1 MMHYQHVRTRIEA
14 RKEFCASLVA
24 GTLERVT
31 REGACNA
38 FVELFDEEARA
49 AAAESDARV
58 RAGHAR
64 ALEGMLLGVKDNICI
79 EGRRATAASH
89 MLENHR
95 AVYDATVV
103 ARLRDA
109 GAVIVGRCNMDE
121 FAMGSSGET
130 SVYGPTLHPF
140 LANLVPGGS
149 SSGSAAAVAA
159 GLVHGA
165 LGSDTGGSVRQP
177 AAYTGTV
184 GLKPTWGRVSR
195 SGLIAFASSCDQV
208 GPITADVRDN
218 ARILSVIAGA
228 DPHDATTACVP
239 VDDYAAAVDRGV
251 AGLRIGIPREYMG
264 EEVPEFMRVRVRR
277 VAGMLRDA
285 GAELRELS
293 LPHSALVFPA
303 YFVIANV
310 EASSNLA
317 RYDGVRLGRRAPDAA
332 LRESGDAEEIISP
345 LLQRYRASRGSGF
358 GREVQRRILLGTQ
371 LLEEGEEAN
380 WYDRARRVRLLL
392 REEFAALFRD
402 TDVLLTP
409 VTPGPPFAFGARL
422 REPLHMYLTDLFNT
436 AANLTGIPAVSVP
449 AGTDAQGRPVAV
461 QFMAGAFRESTLYA
475 AAGCVERLFTAKKAN
490 SPGGSA

>member
-1 MMHYQHVRTRIEA
+1 MMHYQHVRNRIEA

-24 GTLERVT
+24 GTLERVQ
-31 REGACNA
+31 REGGCNA
-38 FVELFDEEARA
+38 FVELFDAEALA
-49 AAAESDARV
+49 AAVESDARV
-58 RAGHAR
+58 RAGRAR
-64 ALEGMLLGVKDNICI
+64 ALEGMLVGIKDNICMQ
-79 EGRRATAASH
+79 GAQATAASR
-89 MLENHR
+89 MLEQHR

-103 ARLRDA
+103 TRLRDA

-130 SVYGPTLHPF
+130 SVYGPTRHPF
-140 LANLVPGGS
+140 LENLVPGGS

-184 GLKPTWGRVSR
+184 GMKPTWGRVSR

-208 GPITADVRDN
+208 GPITSDVRDN

-228 DPHDATTACVP
+228 DPHDATTASIP
-239 VDDYAAAVDRGV
+239 VDDYVAAVDRGV

-264 EEVPEFMRVRVRR
+264 KEVPEFMRARVRM
-277 VAGMLRDA
+277 VAGLLRDA
-285 GAELRELS
+285 GAEVQDVS
-293 LPHSALVFPA
+293 LPQSALVFPA

-317 RYDGVRLGRRAPDAA
+317 RYDGVRLGRMAANAELRAP
-332 LRESGDAEEIISP
+332 GDAEEIVSP
-345 LLQRYRASRGSGF
+345 LLRRYRTSRGSGF
-358 GREVQRRILLGTQ
+358 GQEVQRRILLGTQ
-371 LLEEGEEAN
+371 LLEEGEEAG
-380 WYDRARRVRLLL
+380 WYDRARRVRHLV

-402 TDVLLTP
+402 TDLLLTP

-436 AANLTGIPAVSVP
+436 AANLTGIPAISVP
-449 AGTDAQGRPVAV
+449 AGADEQGRPLAV

-475 AAGCVERLFTAKKAN
+475 AAGCVERRLDAN
-490 SPGGSA
+490 SENGHGGAA